1 MPTYLCHGFRWHRHS
16 IRVFVVL
23 QDLEE
28 AAPEW
33 ILSPQSTS
41 SILEAFYKVFDFIP
55 EPDPSPDSTAR
66 RTAIASSES
75 DARKPTGKKS
85 AKAAVAVPAAA
96 PAEAPAPPSSVPIEE
111 DAVLAYDWSAVK
123 LLEEYDPNNLKEVS
137 RPYAFVAD
145 HVVRVDLDVSVAEE
159 IARYEERM
167 AKKSGEDKPM
177 LGGTSDEFGKSGKK
191 GSGGSGSGSSSTKKA
206 GWLEKLRDQL
216 QTHEEIRW
224 FVVVCGDDER
234 LPPDDLEGP
243 EPPRMTGVLDDE
255 DDSDST
261 EAAPPPRRNQEGGR
275 SGGVPLRDHI
285 EREQASRPSSRASGS
300 KPTKQGGLRR
310 LFGKKP
316 DDLG

>member
-66 RTAIASSES
+66 RTAIA
-75 DARKPTGKKS
+75 T
-85 AKAAVAVPAAA
+85 AA

-177 LGGTSDEFGKSGKK
+177 LGGASDEFGKSGKK

-224 FVVVCGDDER
+224 FVVVC
-234 LPPDDLEGP
+234 
-243 EPPRMTGVLDDE
+243 DDE

-300 KPTKQGGLRR
+300 KPPKQGGLRR
-310 LFGKKP
+310 LFGKKQ